1 MQIYLETISEAA
13 FVFPVLALLIT
24 LPYMLVQ
31 YHRYGAVLALRT
43 AIVYSF
49 VFYLLTSF
57 FLTLLPLPDPS
68 TLTHNAPVYLKLFHE
83 VDEWKQQTGF
93 VFGDSSTYQIALK
106 NRVLWEMIFNV
117 ALLFPFGVYLH
128 YYFRRSF
135 LQTLLLSFLYS
146 LFFEVTQLTGVYHI
160 YPYSYRTFDVD
171 DLFFNTLGG
180 VLGFIM
186 TPLFSFALPSRK
198 ALDEESVQK
207 SGRITVMRR
216 AAAFAVDAILVYFVL
231 NFIVNQFGVTLALPG
246 LDGSRA
252 DLSEITNDLKSGAW
266 RQAAGTFTT
275 NTLWPLLQI
284 LLPGMCL
291 ILTLTESITGGYT
304 LGKWLV
310 RMRLRGRRGG
320 WPNPLRILLRNAILY
335 LLILPAPFYFTM
347 VFKSL
352 SAQASDSTSANL
364 ALLAASAFLV
374 LFFYQVGNAVHC
386 SAKEEADYRY
396 DRIAGLHMMNTTR
409 GSRRSRVRN
418 AARDEAKRQRPA
430 KSYKEE
436 EDPDTGK
443 PMGDETRMLDS
454 MSDEELEEE
463 LQRIKKNKKRSGTG
477 NGASA
482 PAGRAAEDEPERYTA
497 DDIDIV
503 DDIKAWEA
511 GGVLPEEDTVPGLG
525 RQVRRFSGGDEN
537 AEEPDG
543 LDDLDQDDIDQ
554 DDWDKEDL
562 DSDEMD
568 RDTQDTR
575 KGSTEDKEEG
585 AETRILNSMSDEE
598 LEEELEA
605 IEKDERK
612 ADRKAAKRANGRKKG
627 RGASRGMED
636 WEIRDDRSA
645 WEKRNRRR

>member
-135 LQTLLLSFLYS
+135 FQTLLLSFLYS
-146 LFFEVTQLTGVYHI
+146 LFFEVTQLTGVYHL

-186 TPLFSFALPSRK
+186 TPLFAFALPSRK

-231 NFIVNQFGVTLALPG
+231 NFMVNQFGAAIALPG
-246 LDGSRA
+246 LDGSKA
-252 DLSEITNDLKSGAW
+252 DLALIKSALKSGAW

-275 NTLWPLLQI
+275 NKLWPFLQI
-284 LLPGMCL
+284 LLPGMFL
-291 ILTLTESITGGYT
+291 ILTATESITGGYT

-320 WPNPLRILLRNAILY
+320 WPNPLRILIRNAILY
-335 LLILPAPFYFTM
+335 LLILPAPFYFTIA
-347 VFKSL
+347 FRSL

-374 LFFYQVGNAVHC
+374 LFFYQVGNAVRC

-396 DRIAGLHMMNTTR
+396 DRIAGLHMMNMTR
-409 GSRRSRVRN
+409 RGRSSHERN
-418 AARDEAKRQRPA
+418 AAREDAKRQRPV

-436 EDPDTGK
+436 TEDPDTGK

-454 MSDEELEEE
+454 MSDEELDAE
-463 LQRIKKNKKRSGTG
+463 LQRIKRKQRRSGTG
-477 NGASA
+477 NSSA
-482 PAGRAAEDEPERYTA
+482 APGRGAAEDEPERYTA

-511 GGVLPEEDTVPGLG
+511 GGVLPEDDTDPDLG
-525 RQVRRFSGGDEN
+525 RQVRRFSYDDEN
-537 AEEPDG
+537 AAD

-554 DDWDKEDL
+554 DDWGQENF
-562 DSDEMD
+562 DSDEID
-568 RDTQDTR
+568 RNTQETR
-575 KGSTEDKEEG
+575 SGVSEDEEEG

-605 IEKDERK
+605 IEKDEK
-612 ADRKAAKRANGRKKG
+612 KSERKAAKQKAGRKKNKKAP
-627 RGASRGMED
+627 RKTED
-636 WEIRDDRSA
+636 WEIRDDKSE
-645 WEKRNRRR
+645 WEKKNNRR